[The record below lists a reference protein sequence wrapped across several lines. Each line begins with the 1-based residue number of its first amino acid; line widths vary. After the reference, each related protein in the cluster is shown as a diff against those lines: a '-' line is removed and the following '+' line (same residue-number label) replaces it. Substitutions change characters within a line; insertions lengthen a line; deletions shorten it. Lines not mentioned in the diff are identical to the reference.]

1 MPALTVGATDIAV
14 ERAPVPV
21 EYQEFRGDR
30 ARMLDA
36 TMRETEPVRKRVWGP
51 MQTRLLTSSEESTQR
66 AALIATPPINCSGDI
81 IGGTVSCHVQLLG
94 SDRVRVIG
102 GLRYRL
108 RFTIL
113 ER

>member
-14 ERAPVPV
+14 AREEVPV

-51 MQTRLLTSSEESTQR
+51 INTRLLTSAEESTQR
-66 AALIATPPINCSGDI
+66 AALIAAPPISCSGDI
-81 IGGTVSCHVQLLG
+81 MGGTVSCHVQLHG

-102 GLRYRL
+102 AVRYRL
-108 RFTIL
+108 RFSIF